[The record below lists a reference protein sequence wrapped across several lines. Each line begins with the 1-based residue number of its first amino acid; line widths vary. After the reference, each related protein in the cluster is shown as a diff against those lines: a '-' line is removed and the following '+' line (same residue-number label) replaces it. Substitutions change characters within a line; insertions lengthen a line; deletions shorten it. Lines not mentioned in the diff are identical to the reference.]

1 MTLAPPSA
9 AVDLHAQGNELVD
22 VFGKRLPYKYLVAI
36 VYVTAL
42 FLDILD
48 VTIVNVAIPA
58 LGREFATENAEWIV
72 LGYTL
77 SLAVWIPVSGW
88 LGDRFGTKRVF
99 MFAFG
104 AFVAGSLL
112 CASAQSIDQLIAFRV
127 VQGIGGGMLTPVG
140 VSMLF
145 RAFPPNERAKASTY
159 IMIPTLLA
167 PALGPILG
175 GLLVTHANWRWIFLI
190 NVPIGLL
197 GLWFGI
203 RFLKEQKE
211 PTSGRFDLPGFVLSG
226 AALALVVYALSE
238 GPRSGWGSAPVLIT
252 LIAGLAAGVA
262 LVWVETHV
270 DQPMLA
276 LRLLGNRIFRQCNV
290 VSLLSTM
297 SFLGLLFVMPLY
309 LQLLRGQDAFHSGLT
324 TFPQAL
330 GVLITSQFAGRLYA
344 RIGPRRLMTSGLFA
358 AGLVISMFIGLDE
371 NTSLWLIRGMMFLR
385 GLCMGFA
392 FVPMQAASYA
402 TIAPADNGRASAIF
416 STQRQVA
423 VSLGVAVLASVLA
436 SYMSLSRP
444 PLPEDVGEALK
455 GYRIAFGFAVGFA
468 FAAAAAAWFIKDSD
482 AAGTM
487 AVRRSADVSSTTTA
501 TRQEATS

>member
-1 MTLAPPSA
+1 MTLTSPA
-9 AVDLHAQGNELVD
+9 DLHAQGNERVD
-22 VFGKRLPYKYLVAI
+22 VFGKSLPYKYIVAI

-99 MFAFG
+99 MFAF
-104 AFVAGSLL
+104 ASFVAGSLL
-112 CASAQSIDQLIAFRV
+112 CASAQSISQLITFRV
-127 VQGIGGGMLTPVG
+127 IQGIGGGMLTPVG
-140 VSMLF
+140 VTMLF
-145 RAFPPNERAKASTY
+145 RAFPPVERAKASTY

-190 NVPIGLL
+190 NVPIGLV
-197 GLWFGI
+197 GLWFGL

-238 GPRSGWGSAPVLIT
+238 GPRAGWGSAPVLIT
-252 LIAGLAAGVA
+252 LITGLAAGVA

-276 LRLLGNRIFRQCNV
+276 LRLFGNRIFRQCNV

-309 LQLLRGQDAFHSGLT
+309 LQLLRGQDALHSGLT

-344 RIGPRRLMTSGLFA
+344 RVGPRRLMTFGLFSAGSGDQHVHRARREHQPLADPRDDVPARPVHGLRVRPDAGGQLRHDRAGRQRPCLGDLLHA
-358 AGLVISMFIGLDE
+358 APGRRVARRRRARERARVVHVAQPSTG
-371 NTSLWLIRGMMFLR
+371 TRGDVRGAEGVPDRVRVRGRLR
-385 GLCMGFA
+385 L
-392 FVPMQAASYA
+392 
-402 TIAPADNGRASAIF
+402 
-416 STQRQVA
+416 
-423 VSLGVAVLASVLA
+423 
-436 SYMSLSRP
+436 
-444 PLPEDVGEALK
+444 
-455 GYRIAFGFAVGFA
+455 
-468 FAAAAAAWFIKDSD
+468 
-482 AAGTM
+482 
-487 AVRRSADVSSTTTA
+487 RRSGRGVVH
-501 TRQEATS
+501 QGQ